1 MTKILVNTAVF
12 EKDVK
17 NGSSQLDMI
26 KKITDL
32 GIDGVEVRGEF
43 FGEDRD
49 QELTALKDLAQSKNW
64 LLYFSIPEQL
74 FVENKINENLT
85 SYLDLAKKYSI
96 GSLKISLGEIDTL
109 NDELVAELKNT
120 LAPYDVQ
127 LTIENEQ
134 NEHGH
139 MDHVLEINKEI
150 KQAGLP
156 IGYTFDAGNWYWINE
171 DPEKAMDKLSSYV
184 TILHLKNIQNK
195 GTVLLD
201 KGATNWKNLIN
212 AVTPDIPVAIE
223 YPMTLEELK
232 SEFKLVQDAIEQ
244 SV

>member
-12 EKDVK
+12 ENDVK
-17 NGSSQLDMI
+17 NGASQLDMI

-49 QELTALKDLAQSKNW
+49 QELTALKELAQSKNW

-74 FVENKINENLT
+74 FVENKVNENLT
-85 SYLDLAKKYSI
+85 SYLDLATKYSI
-96 GSLKISLGEIDTL
+96 GSLKISLGEIDKL
-109 NDELVAELKNT
+109 DDGLIAELKDL
-120 LAPYDVQ
+120 LAPYNVQ

-139 MDHVLEINKEI
+139 MDHVLDINKEI

-171 DPEKAMDKLSSYV
+171 DPEKAMDKLNSYV

-223 YPMTLEELK
+223 YPMTLDELK
-232 SEFKLVQDAIEQ
+232 SEFKLVQDAIEAH
-244 SV
+244 V

>member
-12 EKDVK
+12 ENDVK
-17 NGSSQLDMI
+17 NGASQLDMI

-43 FGEDRD
+43 FNDNRD
-49 QELTALKDLAQSKNW
+49 EELSSLKDLAQSKNW

-74 FVENKINENLT
+74 FVNNKVNENLND
-85 SYLDLAKKYSI
+85 YLELATKYSI

-109 NDELVAELKNT
+109 TDELINDLKNI
-120 LAPYDVQ
+120 LSPYSVQ

-134 NEHGH
+134 NDHGH
-139 MDHVLEINKEI
+139 MDHVLAINEEI

-156 IGYTFDAGNWYWINE
+156 IGYTFDAGNWYWIDE
-171 DPEKAMDKLSSYV
+171 DPEKAMDKLNSYV

-201 KGATNWKNLIN
+201 KGATNWKNLIS
-212 AVTPDIPVAIE
+212 AVSPDVPVAIE
-223 YPMTLEELK
+223 YPMTLDELK
-232 SEFKLVQDAIEQ
+232 SEFKLVQDAIEEHA
-244 SV
+244 

>member
-12 EKDVK
+12 ENDVK
-17 NGSSQLDMI
+17 NGASQLDMI

-49 QELTALKDLAQSKNW
+49 QELTALKELAQSKNW

-74 FVENKINENLT
+74 FVENKVNENLT
-85 SYLDLAKKYSI
+85 TYLDLATKYSI
-96 GSLKISLGEIDTL
+96 GSLKISLGEIDKL
-109 NDELVAELKNT
+109 NDGLIAELKDL
-120 LAPYDVQ
+120 LAPYNVQ

-139 MDHVLEINKEI
+139 MDHVLDINKEI

-171 DPEKAMDKLSSYV
+171 DPEKAMDKLNSYV

-201 KGATNWKNLIN
+201 KGATNWKNLID

-223 YPMTLEELK
+223 YPMTLDELK
-232 SEFKLVQDAIEQ
+232 NEFKLVQDAIEAH
-244 SV
+244 V

>member
-43 FGEDRD
+43 FGENRD

-96 GSLKISLGEIDTL
+96 ESLKISLGEIDTL

-120 LAPYDVQ
+120 LTPYDIQ